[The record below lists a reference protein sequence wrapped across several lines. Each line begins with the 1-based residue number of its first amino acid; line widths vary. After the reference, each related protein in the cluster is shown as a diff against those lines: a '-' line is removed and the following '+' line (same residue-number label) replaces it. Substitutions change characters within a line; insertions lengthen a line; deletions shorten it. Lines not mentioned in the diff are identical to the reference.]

1 MVVPDDGAAPGHQV
15 DHYGRRNRRRCGCGS
30 GVPPTHAY
38 APVRAHGEAGW
49 TARLVPL
56 TVDGLI
62 YASPMVLPD
71 STRRKAAVP
80 VLASDCSA

>member
-1 MVVPDDGAAPGHQV
+1 MMVVHQV
-15 DHYGRRNRRRCGCGS
+15 IRW
-30 GVPPTHAY
+30 TT
-38 APVRAHGEAGW
+38 AHGEAGW

-56 TVDGLI
+56 TIDGLI

-71 STRRKAAVP
+71 SARRKAAVP